1 MKSSLKKRLVFAFLS
16 TILVPILAAILT
28 FYLGANQIAN
38 EEDELDQLFTDV
50 RREIRLNEGKLPNQ
64 DAFYQEIKALLDR
77 YQMNIT
83 IEGEG
88 DEVLFDSRTYRE
100 VEELNSFLPNLNT
113 FTIQVAGEENRN
125 WDVTI
130 RANSAQSEPFNR
142 MTDIV
147 HILLL
152 SVGIGVLTLLLMVV
166 IWTTYISRT
175 VLTPLKQIYQATEEM
190 RSGNLDYPIQYKKR
204 DEIGRFI
211 QGFNVMRQ
219 HVKDSFTKQKQYED
233 ARKQLIASISHD
245 LRTPLSSIK
254 GYVEGLRDGVVR
266 NEEMKQRYLQV
277 IHDKT
282 THLDHLIEDL
292 FEFSKSEADQLA
304 MEKEVVNVAH
314 YFEKQLA
321 KYQFDLQKQEV
332 ELSYTIE
339 AQPRSIVLD
348 PFRIEQVMSNLIDN
362 ACRYGSNRI
371 MIDVRPDQ
379 SERNIVI
386 RVEDNGQGIDK
397 EDLPYIFSSF
407 YRAEKSRSTKYG
419 GSGLGLSI
427 VKSIV
432 KAHDGEVDVES
443 ESGQGSAFII
453 TLPLYVKGETV
464 DL

>member
-1 MKSSLKKRLVFAFLS
+1 MKKRLVFAFLS

-38 EEDELDQLFTDV
+38 DEDELDQLFTDV
-50 RREIRLNEGKLPNQ
+50 RREIRMNEEKLPNQ
-64 DAFYQEIKALLDR
+64 DAFYQEIKTLLDR

-88 DEVLFDSRTYRE
+88 DEVLFDSRTYIE

-113 FTIQVAGEENRN
+113 FTIQVAGEEDRK
-125 WDVTI
+125 WGVTI
-130 RANSAQSEPFNR
+130 RANSAQSEPFKR

-190 RSGNLDYPIQYKKR
+190 RNGNLDYPIQYKKR

-304 MEKEVVNVAH
+304 IEKEVVNVVE
-314 YFEKQLA
+314 YFEKQLI
-321 KYQFDLQKQEV
+321 KYQFDLQEQEV

-339 AQPRSIVLD
+339 PQPRSILLD
-348 PFRIEQVMSNLIDN
+348 PIRIEQVMSNLIDN
-362 ACRYGSNRI
+362 ACRYGGTRI
-371 MIDVRPDQ
+371 WIEVRPDQ
-379 SERNIVI
+379 SERNVII
-386 RVEDNGQGIDK
+386 RVVDNGQGIDK
-397 EDLPYIFSSF
+397 EDLPYIFTSF
-407 YRAEKSRSTKYG
+407 YRAEKSRSTQHG

-432 KAHDGEVDVES
+432 KAHDGEIDVES
-443 ESGQGSAFII
+443 ESGQGSTFVI
-453 TLPLYVKGETV
+453 TLPLYVNGEVV